1 MLQQDEPDDYVVAT
15 GETHSVREFCELAFD
30 RVGLDWEKYV
40 VVDEK
45 FFRPGRGRPAGRRL
59 VARPDEVLG
68 WEPKTSFEG
77 LVHLMVDADVA
88 LLEGKLKGIA

>member
-1 MLQQDEPDDYVVAT
+1 VDL
-15 GETHSVREFCELAFD
+15 L
-30 RVGLDWEKYV
+30 VGDSSK
-40 VVDEK
+40 
-45 FFRPGRGRPAGRRL
+45 ARR
-59 VARPDEVLG
+59 VLG